1 MGKLVN
7 YITQLHK
14 STKRLYI
21 ERMQDNKV
29 ECMTEAKKY
38 DFNYWDG
45 DRRYGYGGYKFID
58 GRWKPVAEILIK
70 NYNLTNKSKI
80 LDVGCGKGFLLYEIK
95 KILPEIKVC
104 GFDSS
109 EYAINN
115 SKEEIKPNLLIHDA
129 SQIFPF
135 KNQEFDLV
143 FSLNTLHNLKIFDLK
158 IALKEMN
165 RVAKNGYLCLESY
178 RNDQELFNLECWA
191 LTCQSFYAPDE
202 WKWIYDHF
210 GYDGDYEFIYF
221 E

>member
-29 ECMTEAKKY
+29 ECMIEAKKY

-58 GRWKPVAEILIK
+58 GRWKPVAEIFIK

-95 KILPEIKVC
+95 K
-104 GFDSS
+104 F
-109 EYAINN
+109 Y
-115 SKEEIKPNLLIHDA
+115 
-129 SQIFPF
+129 
-135 KNQEFDLV
+135 
-143 FSLNTLHNLKIFDLK
+143 LKYKF
-158 IALKEMN
+158 
-165 RVAKNGYLCLESY
+165 V
-178 RNDQELFNLECWA
+178 A
-191 LTCQSFYAPDE
+191 LTLQNTQLIIQ
-202 WKWIYDHF
+202 KRR
-210 GYDGDYEFIYF
+210 
-221 E
+221 

>member
-21 ERMQDNKV
+21 ERMQDDKV
-29 ECMTEAKKY
+29 ACMIEAKKY

-45 DRRYGYGGYKFID
+45 DRRFGYGGYKFIE
-58 GRWKPVAEILIK
+58 GRWKPVAEIFIE
-70 NYNLTNKSKI
+70 NYNLDNTSKV

-95 KILPEIKVC
+95 KILPEIKVS

-109 EYAINN
+109 EYAIKN
-115 SKEEIKPNLLIHDA
+115 SKEEIKSNLIIHNA
-129 SQIFPF
+129 NEEFPF
-135 KNQEFDLV
+135 KDNEFDLV

-158 IALKEMN
+158 TALMEMN
-165 RVAKNGYLCLESY
+165 RVGKNGYLCLESY
-178 RNDQELFNLECWA
+178 RNELELFNLECWA

-210 GYDGDYEFIYF
+210 GYNGDYEFIYF